1 MEKEH
6 EWEVISLR
14 EEIDWLREME
24 VYKEKY
30 LALKKIFDELEK
42 SSNFKDKEIDLI
54 RREYELKMTSLETHK
69 ENEYRQLS
77 QEYEDLRVRTT

>member
-6 EWEVISLR
+6 EWEVISLW
-14 EEIDWLREME
+14 EEIDWLRELE

-54 RREYELKMTSLETHK
+54 RWEYELKMNSLETHK
-69 ENEYRQLS
+69 ENEYRSLS
-77 QEYEDLRVRTT
+77 QDYEDLKVWTT